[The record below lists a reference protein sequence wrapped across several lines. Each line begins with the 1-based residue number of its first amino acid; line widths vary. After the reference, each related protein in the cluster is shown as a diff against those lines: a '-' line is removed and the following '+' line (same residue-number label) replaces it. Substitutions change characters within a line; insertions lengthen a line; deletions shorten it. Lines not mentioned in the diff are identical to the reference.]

1 MEGLAEV
8 YARLCRWAKVPHMRA
23 RLSDIAQQ
31 AEVSEATV
39 SRVLNDRPGVAPETR
54 QAVLT
59 ALDVLGYE
67 RPARLRKRS
76 AGLVGLVVPELDNP
90 IFPAFAQ
97 IIESALAPTGYTP
110 VLCTQTPGGVR
121 EDEYVEMLLD
131 RQVSGIVFVSGL
143 HADTAADHDR
153 YRTLLARPLPIV
165 MINGYAPGIPAPF
178 VSCDDRESAELA
190 VAHLVAL
197 GHRRI
202 GLITGPDRFVPVQ
215 RKVAGY
221 KAAMGRL
228 TDISED
234 ELAELTE
241 LSLFGV
247 EGGEAAA
254 GRLIERGATGL
265 VCGSDLMALGAIRA
279 ARQRGLS
286 VPGDISVVGYDD
298 SPLMAFTDPPLTTV
312 RQPVAAMAVA
322 AVRALVDEINGHP
335 SPNSEYLFRPELVV
349 RGSTAVAR
357 PADPPKRQRSATPT
371 PSLPH
376 PRLTPPRAL
385 ERGDHEVGGDKSGD
399 EGRQPHDRRE
409 SAGGEGG
416 WVSRDAGE
424 GAGAAA
430 GDGRH
435 FLRKECLTLAV
446 RWRHSAQTPC
456 AAPEAATERDRHR

>member
-1 MEGLAEV
+1 
-8 YARLCRWAKVPHMRA
+8 MRA

-97 IIESALAPTGYTP
+97 VIESTLAQSGFTP
-110 VLCTQTPGGVR
+110 VLCTQTAGGVT

-143 HADTAADHDR
+143 HADTAANHDR
-153 YRTLLARPLPIV
+153 YRALLARPLPVV
-165 MINGYAPGIPAPF
+165 MINGYVPGIGAPF
-178 VSCDDRESAELA
+178 VSCDDREAAELA

-215 RKVAGY
+215 RKVAGWRS
-221 KAAMGRL
+221 AMTRL
-228 TDISED
+228 AGVAEADLGP
-234 ELAELTE
+234 LAE

-254 GRLIERGATGL
+254 GRLLDRGVTGV

-279 ARQRGLS
+279 ARQRGLERARR
-286 VPGDISVVGYDD
+286 
-298 SPLMAFTDPPLTTV
+298 PLRGRL
-312 RQPVAAMAVA
+312 RRLAADG
-322 AVRALVDEINGHP
+322 LH
-335 SPNSEYLFRPELVV
+335 
-349 RGSTAVAR
+349 R
-357 PADPPKRQRSATPT
+357 PAA
-371 PSLPH
+371 
-376 PRLTPPRAL
+376 
-385 ERGDHEVGGDKSGD
+385 DH
-399 EGRQPHDRRE
+399 H
-409 SAGGEGG
+409 
-416 WVSRDAGE
+416 
-424 GAGAAA
+424 AAA
-430 GDGRH
+430 GHRDGGRRRPGPGRRDQRARRPALGVPVPPGAGGARLH
-435 FLRKECLTLAV
+435 RSRLR
-446 RWRHSAQTPC
+446 RSARLSY
-456 AAPEAATERDRHR
+456 ARSA

>member
-1 MEGLAEV
+1 
-8 YARLCRWAKVPHMRA
+8 MRA
-23 RLSDIAQQ
+23 RLSDIALQ

-97 IIESALAPTGYTP
+97 VIESTLAQSGFTP
-110 VLCTQTPGGVR
+110 VLCTQTAGGVT

-143 HADTAADHDR
+143 HADTAANHDR
-153 YRTLLARPLPIV
+153 YRALIARPLPVV

-178 VSCDDRESAELA
+178 VSCDDGEATELA

-215 RKVAGY
+215 RRVAGFR
-221 KAAMGRL
+221 AAMSRL
-228 TDISED
+228 VGVDEAGLD
-234 ELAELTE
+234 ELAE

-254 GRLIERGATGL
+254 ARLLERGVTGI

-279 ARQRGLS
+279 ARQRGMS
-286 VPGDISVVGYDD
+286 VPGELSVVGYDD
-298 SPLMAFTDPPLTTV
+298 SPLMAFTDPPLTTM

-322 AVRALVDEINGHP
+322 AVRALVDEINGHAA
-335 SPNSEYLFRPELVV
+335 PNSEYVFRPELVV
-349 RGSTAVAR
+349 RGSTAVAPTDAAR
-357 PADPPKRQRSATPT
+357 PAPGGPTRQRPA
-371 PSLPH
+371 
-376 PRLTPPRAL
+376 PPA
-385 ERGDHEVGGDKSGD
+385 
-399 EGRQPHDRRE
+399 
-409 SAGGEGG
+409 
-416 WVSRDAGE
+416 
-424 GAGAAA
+424 
-430 GDGRH
+430 
-435 FLRKECLTLAV
+435 LAV
-446 RWRHSAQTPC
+446 PA
-456 AAPEAATERDRHR
+456 

>member
-1 MEGLAEV
+1 
-8 YARLCRWAKVPHMRA
+8 MRA

-97 IIESALAPTGYTP
+97 VIESTLAQSGFTP
-110 VLCTQTPGGVR
+110 VLCTQTPGGVT

-143 HADTAADHDR
+143 HADTAANHDR
-153 YRTLLARPLPIV
+153 YRALIGRPLPIV
-165 MINGYAPGIPAPF
+165 MINGYAPGIAAPF
-178 VSCDDRESAELA
+178 VSCDDGEATELA

-215 RKVAGY
+215 RRVAGFR
-221 KAAMGRL
+221 AAMSRL
-228 TDISED
+228 VGTTETEAG
-234 ELAELTE
+234 ELAE

-254 GRLIERGATGL
+254 GRLIERAVTGI

-286 VPGDISVVGYDD
+286 VPSDVSVVGYDD
-298 SPLMAFTDPPLTTV
+298 SPLIAFTDPPLTTV
-312 RQPVAAMAVA
+312 RQPVAAMGRA
-322 AVRALVDEINGHP
+322 AVGALLDEIAGVP
-335 SPNSEYLFRPELVV
+335 VPRTEFLFRPELVM
-349 RGSTAVAR
+349 RSSTGPV
-357 PADPPKRQRSATPT
+357 PA
-371 PSLPH
+371 
-376 PRLTPPRAL
+376 
-385 ERGDHEVGGDKSGD
+385 
-399 EGRQPHDRRE
+399 
-409 SAGGEGG
+409 
-416 WVSRDAGE
+416 
-424 GAGAAA
+424 
-430 GDGRH
+430 
-435 FLRKECLTLAV
+435 
-446 RWRHSAQTPC
+446 
-456 AAPEAATERDRHR
+456 